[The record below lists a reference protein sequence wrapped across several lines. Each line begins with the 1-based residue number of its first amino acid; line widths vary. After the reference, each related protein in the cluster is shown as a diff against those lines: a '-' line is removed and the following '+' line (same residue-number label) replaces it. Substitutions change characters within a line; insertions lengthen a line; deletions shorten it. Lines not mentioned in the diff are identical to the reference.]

1 MREAN
6 HLFRTIHFPS
16 VNHLQVKA
24 MNTQSCPVLRRGA
37 LAVMMSLALS
47 GVTHAQQVPSGIPN
61 TGLLLQQTPQQPATV
76 PPSDLDLRML
86 HFRKQPVSDTHAFMV
101 KRIRIVGNTLL
112 SDERLRSLVI
122 GYEGKELTLGNLED
136 LANIIS
142 AAYLRAG
149 YPLVRVYV
157 PAQTLSGGVVKLSV
171 VEARYG
177 KVVLQ
182 NRSAVK
188 DGPLQATLAPLQPGQ
203 PVSNYTLERSLLL
216 LSDIPGAQA
225 SSAIRPGDESG
236 TSDLVVD
243 VTSAPRH
250 TGTLGVDDYG
260 NQYTGRARAT
270 GSFAVNGLLHEG
282 DLLDFSAASSGGG
295 MNYFQGGYRYLLDG
309 QGTTLRAG
317 VSSLHYHLGDQLSSL
332 DAYGSALVGSLTLT
346 QPFVRNTAGNLYGQ
360 LEFDHKLLKDDIGL
374 VGIDTDRQANVW
386 VATLAGDE
394 RDERGIT
401 NYNLGMSHGDIDYTN
416 GLTNLIDYITARTQ
430 GSYNKYTF
438 SLSRLQQL
446 GNNDALYA
454 GFTQQWASKNL
465 DSSEQLFL
473 GGPNTVRGYDVGV
486 LAGSQGNLLSLE
498 YRHDFTVPSVSGQW
512 QARLFGDTGR
522 LTVYKDRFERSINSG
537 RLSSVGVG
545 LNWTGPH
552 RWTASASVAKPIG
565 NAPDILTNANT
576 KARLWVQVMKGFD

>member
-1 MREAN
+1 M
-6 HLFRTIHFPS
+6 FRTIRFPS
-16 VNHLQVKA
+16 ANHLQVKPMHTKSFPALRLGTLAA
-24 MNTQSCPVLRRGA
+24 ML
-37 LAVMMSLALS
+37 SLAISSLA
-47 GVTHAQQVPSGIPN
+47 HAQSVPPNIPSTGGISS
-61 TGLLLQQTPQQPATV
+61 GLLLQQAPQQPSTV
-76 PPSDLDLRML
+76 PSSDLDLHML
-86 HFRKQPVSDTHAFMV
+86 HSDKKPTGGSQAFMV
-101 KRIRIVGNTLL
+101 KRIEITGNTLL
-112 SDERLRSLVI
+112 PVERLRSLVA
-122 GYEGKELTLGNLED
+122 GYEGKQLTLDNLED

-157 PAQTLSGGVVKLSV
+157 PAQQLSDGVVKLAV

-182 NRSAVK
+182 NHSAVK
-188 DGPLQATLAPLQPGQ
+188 DGPLQATLAPLQSGQ

-225 SSAIRPGDESG
+225 SSAIKPGDAFG

-243 VTSAPRH
+243 VTSAPRY

-270 GSFAVNGLLHEG
+270 GSFAVNGLLHQG

-295 MNYFQGGYRYLLDG
+295 MNYLQGGYRYLLNG

-332 DAYGSALVGSLTLT
+332 NAHGSALVGSVTLT
-346 QPFVRNTAGNLYGQ
+346 QPFVRNTAANLYGQ
-360 LEFDHKLLKDDIGL
+360 IEFDHKLLKDDIGL

-394 RDERGIT
+394 RDAHGIT
-401 NYNLGMSHGDIDYTN
+401 NYNLGVSHGDIDYTN
-416 GLTNLIDYITARTQ
+416 GLANLIDYITARTQ

-438 SLSRLQQL
+438 SLSRLQRL
-446 GNNDALYA
+446 GDHDALYA

-465 DSSEQLFL
+465 DTSEQFFL
-473 GGPNTVRGYDVGV
+473 GGPNTVRGYDVGA
-486 LAGSQGNLLSLE
+486 LAGSRGNLFSLE
-498 YRHDFTVPSVSGQW
+498 YRHDFTLPGVTGQW
-512 QARLFGDTGR
+512 QAKAFGDTGR
-522 LTVYKDRFERSINSG
+522 VTVYKDTFERGINSG
-537 RLSSVGVG
+537 RLSSAGLG
-545 LNWTGPH
+545 LNWAGPH
-552 RWTASASVAKPIG
+552 DWSASATVAKPIG
-565 NAPDILTNANT
+565 NTSDILSNANT
-576 KARLWVQVMKGFD
+576 KTRFWLQVMKGFD